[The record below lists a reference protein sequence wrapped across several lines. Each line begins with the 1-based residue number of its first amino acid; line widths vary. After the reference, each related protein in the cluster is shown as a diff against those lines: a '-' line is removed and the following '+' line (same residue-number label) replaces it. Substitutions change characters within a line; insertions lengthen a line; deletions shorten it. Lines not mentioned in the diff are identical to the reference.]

1 MATRK
6 STSGVY
12 IEGLRETVRALEK
25 AGVDV
30 EEMKDVM
37 GAIADEAA
45 GVMRD
50 FVPRGRTGKLSAS
63 TRGNRAKGKALVTVG
78 KARVPYAQPINYGWA
93 KRNIKPANFTGKT
106 DEVMDTRAAD
116 MLAAGWDDIARRNG
130 LI

>member
-6 STSGVY
+6 STTGVY
-12 IEGLRETVRALEK
+12 VEGLRETVRALEK

-37 GAIADEAA
+37 GAIAAQAA
-45 GVMRD
+45 HVMQG
-50 FVPRGRTGKLSAS
+50 FVPRGKTGKLADS

-93 KRNIKPANFTGKT
+93 KRGIRAADFTGKT
-106 DEVMDTRAAD
+106 DDVMDTRAAD